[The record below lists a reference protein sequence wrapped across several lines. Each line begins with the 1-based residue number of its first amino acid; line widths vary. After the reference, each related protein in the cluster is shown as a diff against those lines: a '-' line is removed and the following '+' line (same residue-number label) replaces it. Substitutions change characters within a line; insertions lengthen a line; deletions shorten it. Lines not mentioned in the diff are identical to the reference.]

1 MAGADVRGTRWSTD
15 LSAGDIVGGQVNAL
29 LGITRRLTPDL
40 LIGTLGGYETFGYS
54 SNSLASNL
62 RGDGWTAGGYLG
74 WRIWPGLRSDAS
86 VARSGVSYE
95 GASSTATASFPGN
108 RWLGP
113 GGLTGTYNMA
123 RLVIEPSS
131 KVFMLWE
138 HDNQY
143 LDSQGVLQNSNS
155 FSTGR
160 ACGGAKFIY
169 PWYTDARVTIAPYVG
184 SYVDYY
190 FNNSGG
196 QPLLLPTQFIQGFA
210 GRVTG
215 GVAYNITGGPK
226 LSVDGELGWLGN
238 DFLTWS
244 VRGRATLPF

>member
-1 MAGADVRGTRWSTD
+1 
-15 LSAGDIVGGQVNAL
+15 
-29 LGITRRLTPDL
+29 
-40 LIGTLGGYETFGYS
+40 
-54 SNSLASNL
+54 
-62 RGDGWTAGGYLG
+62 
-74 WRIWPGLRSDAS
+74 
-86 VARSGVSYE
+86 
-95 GASSTATASFPGN
+95 
-108 RWLGP
+108 
-113 GGLTGTYNMA
+113 
-123 RLVIEPSS
+123 
-131 KVFMLWE
+131 MLWE

-184 SYVDYY
+184 SYVDCY

-215 GVAYNITGGPK
+215 GVAYMPADDARQHAR
-226 LSVDGELGWLGN
+226 V
-238 DFLTWS
+238 
-244 VRGRATLPF
+244 GRAWTHGALLESKMPAPGTSRR